1 MSGFLLYI
9 VCFVLKVS
17 GAISFLIYGDLVI
30 CVSGQKRGLKRGA
43 SSLVVWLGVLA
54 VAVGE
59 GRQAV
64 EAALAAA
71 CVVEVDVVGDGLS
84 EGVVVVELVKVVHFA
99 FEGAPEGF
107 HGAVVDAHAG
117 AGHALEHALVEEFD
131 FEFGVGVLKAAVAVH
146 ERVSVGV
153 FGDGAVESGEGEAV
167 VVAGADVVGDDV
179 VGFEVKD
186 GGEIEFL
193 AVGVLKFG
201 DVGEPFFVGL
211 GGVEV
216 AGEEVGWQLNE
227 GFGVGGRLLGADD
240 GAEFADF
247 GEAVEAFFV
256 VVGVVDGVVFVG

>member
-99 FEGAPEGF
+99 FRVPQKASMGPLSMHMPGR
-107 HGAVVDAHAG
+107 DM
-117 AGHALEHALVEEFD
+117 LWSMPWSRSLILNLVL
-131 FEFGVGVLKAAVAVH
+131 VY
-146 ERVSVGV
+146 
-153 FGDGAVESGEGEAV
+153 
-167 VVAGADVVGDDV
+167 
-179 VGFEVKD
+179 
-186 GGEIEFL
+186 
-193 AVGVLKFG
+193 
-201 DVGEPFFVGL
+201 
-211 GGVEV
+211 
-216 AGEEVGWQLNE
+216 
-227 GFGVGGRLLGADD
+227 
-240 GAEFADF
+240 
-247 GEAVEAFFV
+247 
-256 VVGVVDGVVFVG
+256 